1 MIMAI
6 LFSILAALVAGFAAI
21 YFFKKRQESKKEINY
36 LSVDDLRNDAS
47 NNYVVFLVKK
57 RQI

>member
-1 MIMAI
+1 MAI
-6 LFSILAALVAGFAAI
+6 LFSILAALAAGFAAI
-21 YFFKKRQESKKEINY
+21 YFFKKPQESKKEVNY
-36 LSVDDLRNDAS
+36 LSVNDLRNDAS